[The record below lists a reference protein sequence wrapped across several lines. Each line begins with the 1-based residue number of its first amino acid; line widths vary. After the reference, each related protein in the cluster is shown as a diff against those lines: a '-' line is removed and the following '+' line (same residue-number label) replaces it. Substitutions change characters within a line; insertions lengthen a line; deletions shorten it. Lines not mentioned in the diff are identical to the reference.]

1 MGESASRKYLKSET
15 AGLMPGKCANRK
27 LTDYLP
33 PVGRFAAALTIARF
47 AAALSIPL
55 FTAASKS
62 VRCGNDIKWMLFSAV
77 RTHQL
82 WP

>member
-27 LTDYLP
+27 LTNFP
-33 PVGRFAAALTIARF
+33 PSVGHFAAAP
-47 AAALSIPL
+47 SIPL
-55 FTAASKS
+55 FAAASKNVLS
-62 VRCGNDIKWMLFSAV
+62 GNDIKWVLFAAL
-77 RTHQL
+77 RAHQL